1 MRATLYTLLDKY
13 FDRFAFVLA
22 SLMLGFIGL
31 HMLALF
37 VYALLGLSLR

>member
-1 MRATLYTLLDKY
+1 MRTLYTLLDKY

-37 VYALLGLSLR
+37 VYALLGLSLC